1 MYEAGDFNDEALG
14 LITAA
19 IAERP
24 RNPILDALC
33 AHRAAAGL
41 ATLVAGWPYA
51 TGVGAA
57 DAILQRD
64 YYQAYKLFEGL
75 PDYERQEEPPAC
87 AKHPIYP
94 MPAECETCAGKRKK
108 QQQPKT
114 KCASHNEAMVKRGS
128 VGGGVC
134 ASCGHYIFER
144 ELGIGT
150 NQPA

>member
-1 MYEAGDFNDEALG
+1 MNEAADFNDEALG

-24 RNPILDALC
+24 RNPILDAMC
-33 AHRAAAGL
+33 AHRAAVGI
-41 ATLVAGWPYA
+41 ATLVAGWRYA

-94 MPAECETCAGKRKK
+94 MPAECAACATAARPKRKK
-108 QQQPKT
+108 QEPQPKT
-114 KCASHNEAMVKRGS
+114 RCASHTEATVERGL

-134 ASCGHYIFER
+134 RTCGFYVFEA
-144 ELGIGT
+144 ELMSR
-150 NQPA
+150 